1 MFNVLKLVE
10 STDWIINL
18 MYMFLMMKET
28 GAHGENLQTPLRK
41 AQPKL
46 GFEPRTFLL

>member
-28 GAHGENLQTPLRK
+28 GSIWGELANSTQKGP
-41 AQPKL
+41 AQA
-46 GFEPRTFLL
+46 GI